1 MCACRTSACIIQS
14 SIFSIFAGRRD
25 IQALHVKCSNAER
38 NCEWEGTVDMLEK
51 HVAVCEFALVPCPKK
66 CKDDGGK
73 VKHFL
78 KKNIDDHA
86 RRDCPNRDYAC
97 KHCGKKST
105 YAEITQVH
113 DKECHLKLVNCPNEC
128 SATIFLQSDIREH
141 VKNKCKHTV
150 VHCKFQNIG
159 CNREMKRGKMVA
171 HEDDD
176 KFHLHMA
183 LNTVVRLQDAYAALQ
198 NANSGDD
205 IGRTVAKLKEGSD
218 DKLEVKSCSLMK
230 GEYITFTVSDYEAKK
245 ANNEIFIRA
254 PFYTHPNGY
263 HMSIR
268 VYVNALATG
277 KGTHVSVSAPIVK
290 GKFDAFLKW
299 PLVAKVTFTLL
310 NQLEDKNHYTKTVPF
325 DAVQN
330 ARVGKMLGNVLYIPH
345 SALTHDP
352 VKNTEY
358 LKDDTL
364 YFRVSVEVTGHKPWL
379 ECSTK

>member
-1 MCACRTSACIIQS
+1 
-14 SIFSIFAGRRD
+14 
-25 IQALHVKCSNAER
+25 
-38 NCEWEGTVDMLEK
+38 MLEK

-73 VKHFL
+73 ITHFL

-113 DKECHLKLVNCPNEC
+113 DKECPLKLVKCPNEC

-141 VKNKCKHTV
+141 VKNKCKYTV

-159 CNREMKRGKMVA
+159 CNREMKRVKMVA

-183 LNTVVRLQDAYAALQ
+183 LNTVGRLQDAYTALQ
-198 NANSGDD
+198 NANSKLQGISTNYKDNID
-205 IGRTVAKLKEGSD
+205 RTVAALKEGS
-218 DKLEVKSCSLMK
+218 DKLEVKSRSLMK
-230 GEYITFTVSDYEAKK
+230 GESITFTVSNYQAKK
-245 ANNEIFIRA
+245 ANNEIFVHA

-268 VYVNALATG
+268 VDVNGLATG
-277 KGTHVSVSAPIVK
+277 KGTHVSVFAPIVK

-325 DAVQN
+325 NAVQN
-330 ARVGKMLGNVLYIPH
+330 ARVGKTLGNILYIPH
-345 SALTHDP
+345 SALAHDP

-364 YFRVSVEVTGHKPWL
+364 YFRASVEVTDHKPWL